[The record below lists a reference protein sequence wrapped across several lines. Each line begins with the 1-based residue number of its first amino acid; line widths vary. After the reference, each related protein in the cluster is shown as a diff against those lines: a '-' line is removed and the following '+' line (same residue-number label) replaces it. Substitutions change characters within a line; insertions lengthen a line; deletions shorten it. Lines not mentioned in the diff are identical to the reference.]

1 MEEITKDAKETALCW
16 MLEGFLKINTVRRQ
30 LKQLKAENY
39 AGLSSEMIALHR
51 GHALALKEY
60 DKICRERRKK

>member
-1 MEEITKDAKETALCW
+1 MEEITTDAKETALNW
-16 MLEGFLKINTVRRQ
+16 MLKGFLKIKSVRRQ

-39 AGLSSEMIALHR
+39 AGLSSDMIAMFK
-51 GHALALKEY
+51 GHAMALKEY